1 MKATRAFAGR
11 TLVAA
16 AMLAAAASAGA
27 AEFTFDAS
35 EFERKALE
43 WGGYAEYRYDHFRL
57 NRSGAF
63 YGLSYYNRGLPDS
76 LDRNAAALKLDAQY
90 TRGAASLRTR
100 THLEY
105 ADDPYGGERTAR
117 FDELA
122 ASWKPHPGFTAE
134 IGKIALKWGKG
145 YAWNPVGFVER
156 VKDPNEPELAREG
169 FWMATADWVR
179 TFEGPLKT
187 VAFTPVVLPV
197 GSDVN
202 SAYGRTGHT
211 NFAAKLYLLWYD
223 TDIDFVY
230 LSNGSRTQRYGFDF
244 SRNLTSNFEVHGEWA
259 RITDFERRAVNP
271 AGAPRVT
278 RGDADSYLLGARYLT
293 AGDATWIVEY
303 YRNGT
308 GYTEREMQDF
318 FRFVDS
324 GLAQHAT
331 TGVDTLLRRAV
342 AAQQGG
348 YGRPHAMGRYAYVRV
363 SQKDAFDILYFTPA
377 LTSIVNLQDRSYSV
391 TPELTYT
398 GITNVELRLRFFYLK
413 GNALSDFGEK
423 ANARRLEFRARVYF

>member
-1 MKATRAFAGR
+1 MKATRAAVQR

-16 AMLAAAASAGA
+16 ALLVTAACAGA

-35 EFERKALE
+35 EFERKSLE
-43 WGGYAEYRYDHFRL
+43 WGGYAEYRYDHFKL
-57 NRSGAF
+57 NRDGAF
-63 YGLSYYNRGLPDS
+63 HGLSYYNRGLPDS
-76 LDRNAAALKLDAQY
+76 LDRNSAALKIDAKY

-105 ADDPYGGERTAR
+105 VDDQYGGERTAR

-122 ASWKPHPGFTAE
+122 ASWKPSPGFTAE

-197 GSDVN
+197 GTDVN
-202 SAYGRTGHT
+202 SDYGRSGHT
-211 NFAAKLYLLWYD
+211 NFAAKLYLLWHD

-230 LSNGSRTQRYGFDF
+230 LSEGSRTQRYGFDF
-244 SRNLTSNFEVHGEWA
+244 SRNITSNLELHGEWT
-259 RITDFERRAVNP
+259 RITDFDKRAVTA
-271 AGAPRVT
+271 AGAPRLT
-278 RGDADSYLLGARYLT
+278 HGDADSYLVGARYLT
-293 AGDATWIVEY
+293 ADDTTWIVEY

-318 FRFVDS
+318 FRFVDA
-324 GLAQHAT
+324 GVAQHAT
-331 TGVDTLLRRAV
+331 AGIDTLLRRA
-342 AAQQGG
+342 AAASQAG
-348 YGRPHAMGRYAYVRV
+348 YGRAHAMGRYAYLRV
-363 SQKDAFDILYFTPA
+363 SKKDPFDILYFTPA
-377 LTSIVNLQDRSYSV
+377 VTAIVNLEDQSYSV
-391 TPELTYT
+391 TPELAYT
-398 GITNVELRLRFFYLK
+398 GFTNVELRLRFFYLNGK
-413 GNALSDFGEK
+413 DLSDFGEK
-423 ANARRLEFRARVYF
+423 ANARRLELRARFYF